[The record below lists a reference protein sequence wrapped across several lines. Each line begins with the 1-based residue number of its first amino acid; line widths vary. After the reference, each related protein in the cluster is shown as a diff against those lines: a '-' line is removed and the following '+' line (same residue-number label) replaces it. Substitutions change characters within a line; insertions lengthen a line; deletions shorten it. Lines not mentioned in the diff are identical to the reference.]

1 MKIEKLNENQIR
13 CTLTH
18 ADLAARHLKLSELAY
33 GTENAK
39 SLFRDMMQQAS
50 FDFGFEADDIP
61 LMIEAIPASAG
72 SIVLIITKV
81 EDPEELDTRFS
92 KFTPFGDAEQGE
104 HEPSLNKLEGAEEF
118 LDLLN
123 KVKEAAAGVT
133 SSAEN
138 PDAASLQEVSPAR
151 LFSFENI
158 DCIMEAARLILPMYD
173 GQSTLYHDLK
183 ADLYILALTQ
193 PQQTGN
199 AFNKICN
206 MLSEY
211 GTLEKATGPILAYL
225 EEHCETMISTDA
237 IPHLASI

>member
-61 LMIEAIPASAG
+61 LMIEAIPASAD

-92 KFTPFGDAEQGE
+92 RFTNPTETESRIPDA
-104 HEPSLNKLEGAEEF
+104 LRKLEGAEEF
-118 LDLLN
+118 MDILN
-123 KVKEAAAGVT
+123 KVKEAASGT
-133 SSAEN
+133 SQ
-138 PDAASLQEVSPAR
+138 PVSEEKESTR
-151 LFSFENI
+151 FLVKLFSFSNI
-158 DCIMEAARLILPMYD
+158 DRVLQAAHLIAPVYH
-173 GQSTLYHDLK
+173 GANTLYLDGE
-183 ADLYILALTQ
+183 DDVYILALT
-193 PQQTGN
+193 PSDHSTN
-199 AFNKICN
+199 EFSKVCN

-211 GTLEKATGPILAYL
+211 GNPEKASASVLAFL
-225 EEHCETMISTDA
+225 EEHCEIVIAADA
-237 IPHLASI
+237 VQKLAGV

>member
-33 GTENAK
+33 GTEKAK

-61 LMIEAIPASAG
+61 LMIEAIPSSAD

-92 KFTPFGDAEQGE
+92 RFTNPAETESSLPDAL
-104 HEPSLNKLEGAEEF
+104 SKLEGAEEF
-118 LDLLN
+118 MNLLN
-123 KVKEAAAGVT
+123 KVREAAAGTT
-133 SSAEN
+133 SKDKDEKSQQF
-138 PDAASLQEVSPAR
+138 LVK
-151 LFSFENI
+151 LFSFSSI
-158 DCIMEAARLILPMYD
+158 DRVIQAARLIAPVYH
-173 GQSTLYHDLK
+173 GANTLYLDK
-183 ADLYILALTQ
+183 ENDMYILALT
-193 PQQTGN
+193 PSDHSTN
-199 AFNKICN
+199 EFSKVCN

-211 GTLEKATGPILAYL
+211 GNQEKASASVLAFL
-225 EEHCETMISTDA
+225 EEHCEIIIATDSVQK
-237 IPHLASI
+237 LAGI